1 MSIQTEITRL
11 QSLKA
16 AIRSKLVAMGII
28 SSGSAT
34 LEECKDAI
42 EGITDNGAVDKEIA
56 EKSDA
61 YTVPK
66 GYHNGSGT
74 VKIADAE
81 QAKIVADNIKSGV
94 TILGVAG
101 AYAGEAAKLQHKS
114 VTPTESEQTVV
125 ADEGYTGLSDVT
137 VGAIPDNYADIS
149 VTTASAADV
158 LTTKV
163 FIGADGEQT
172 AGTMPNNGAVS
183 KQIDGLTETS
193 YTITAGY
200 HSGTGTVSLT
210 DDIETALASI

>member
-11 QSLKA
+11 QGLKS
-16 AIRSKLVAMGII
+16 AIRSKLVGMGII

-42 EGITDNGAVDKEIA
+42 EGIADNGAVDKEIS
-56 EKSDA
+56 EKTDT

-66 GYHNGSGT
+66 GYHNGSGS

-81 QAKIVADNIKSGV
+81 QAKIISGNIKSGV

-101 AYAGEAAKLQHKS
+101 SYAGGAAKLQHKS

-137 VGAIPDNYADIS
+137 VEAIPDNYADIS
-149 VTTASAADV
+149 GTTASAADV
-158 LTTKV
+158 LATKI
-163 FIGADGEQT
+163 FTGADGEQT
-172 AGTMPNNGAVS
+172 AGTMANNGAVS
-183 KQIDGLTETS
+183 KQIDGMTETS
-193 YTITAGY
+193 YTIPAGY
-200 HSGTGTVSLT
+200 HNGSGTVTLT
-210 DDIETALASI
+210 DNIETALASI

>member
-11 QSLKA
+11 QGLKA

-42 EGITDNGAVDKEIA
+42 EGITDNGAVDKEIS
-56 EKSDA
+56 EKSDV

-81 QAKIVADNIKSGV
+81 QEKIIANNIKSGV

-137 VGAIPDNYADIS
+137 VEAIPDNYADIS
-149 VTTASAADV
+149 GTTASAADV
-158 LTTKV
+158 LATKI
-163 FIGADGEQT
+163 FTGADGEQT
-172 AGTMPNNGAVS
+172 AGTMANNGAVS
-183 KQIDGLTETS
+183 KQIDGMTETS
-193 YTITAGY
+193 YTIPAGY
-200 HSGTGTVSLT
+200 HNGSGTVTLT
-210 DDIETALASI
+210 DNIETALASI

>member
-11 QSLKA
+11 QGIKA

-42 EGITDNGAVDKEIA
+42 EGIADNGAVDKEIS
-56 EKSDA
+56 EKTDT

-66 GYHNGSGT
+66 GYHNGSGS

-81 QAKIVADNIKSGV
+81 QAKIIANNIKSGV

-114 VTPTESEQTVV
+114 VTPTE
-125 ADEGYTGLSDVT
+125 
-137 VGAIPDNYADIS
+137 
-149 VTTASAADV
+149 
-158 LTTKV
+158 
-163 FIGADGEQT
+163 
-172 AGTMPNNGAVS
+172 
-183 KQIDGLTETS
+183 
-193 YTITAGY
+193 
-200 HSGTGTVSLT
+200 
-210 DDIETALASI
+210 

>member
-11 QSLKA
+11 QGLKA
-16 AIRSKLVAMGII
+16 AIRSKLVGMGII

-42 EGITDNGAVDKEIA
+42 EGIADNGAVDKEIS
-56 EKSDA
+56 EKTDT

-66 GYHNGSGT
+66 GYHNGSGS

-81 QAKIVADNIKSGV
+81 QAKIISGNIKSGI

-101 AYAGEAAKLQHKS
+101 SYAGEAAKLQHKS
-114 VTPTESEQTVV
+114 VTPTESEQTIV

-137 VGAIPDNYADIS
+137 VEAIPDNYADIS
-149 VTTASAADV
+149 GTTASAADV
-158 LTTKV
+158 LATKI
-163 FIGADGEQT
+163 FTGSDGEQT
-172 AGTMPNNGAVS
+172 AGTMANNGGVS

-193 YTITAGY
+193 YTIPAGY
-200 HSGTGTVSLT
+200 HNGSGTVSLT
-210 DDIETALASI
+210 NDIETALASI

>member
-11 QSLKA
+11 QGLKA
-16 AIRSKLVAMGII
+16 AIRSKLAGMGII

-42 EGITDNGAVDKEIA
+42 EGIADNGAVDKEIS
-56 EKSDA
+56 EKTDT

-66 GYHNGSGT
+66 GYHNGSGS

-81 QAKIVADNIKSGV
+81 QAKIIADNIKSGV

-149 VTTASAADV
+149 GTTASAADV
-158 LTTKV
+158 LATKV
-163 FIGADGEQT
+163 FVGADGEQT

-193 YTITAGY
+193 YTIPAGY
-200 HSGTGTVSLT
+200 HSGVGTVTLT

>member
-11 QSLKA
+11 QGLKA
-16 AIRSKLVAMGII
+16 AIRSKLVGMGII

-42 EGITDNGAVDKEIA
+42 EGIADNGAVDKEIS
-56 EKSDA
+56 EKTDT

-66 GYHNGSGT
+66 GYHNGSGS

-81 QAKIVADNIKSGV
+81 QAKIISGNIKSGI

-101 AYAGEAAKLQHKS
+101 SYAGEAAKLQHKS

-137 VGAIPDNYADIS
+137 VEAIPDNYADIS
-149 VTTASAADV
+149 GTTASSADV
-158 LTTKV
+158 LATKV
-163 FIGADGEQT
+163 FVGSDGEQA
-172 AGTMPNNGAVS
+172 AGTMTNNGAVS
-183 KQIDGLTETS
+183 KQIDGMTETS
-193 YTITAGY
+193 YTIPAGY
-200 HSGTGTVSLT
+200 HSGTGTVTLT

>member
-11 QSLKA
+11 QGLKA
-16 AIRSKLVAMGII
+16 AIRSKLVGMGII

-42 EGITDNGAVDKEIA
+42 EGIADNGAVDKEIS
-56 EKSDA
+56 EKTDT

-66 GYHNGSGT
+66 GYHNGSGS

-81 QAKIVADNIKSGV
+81 QAKIISGNIKSGI

-101 AYAGEAAKLQHKS
+101 SYAGEAAKLQHKS
-114 VTPTESEQTVV
+114 VTPTESEQTIV

-137 VGAIPDNYADIS
+137 VEAIPDNYADIS
-149 VTTASAADV
+149 GTTASAADV
-158 LTTKV
+158 LATKI
-163 FIGADGEQT
+163 FTGSNGEQT
-172 AGTMPNNGAVS
+172 AGTMANNGGVS

-193 YTITAGY
+193 YTIPAGY
-200 HSGTGTVSLT
+200 HNGSGTVSLT
-210 DDIETALASI
+210 NDIETALASI

>member
-11 QSLKA
+11 QGLKA

-42 EGITDNGAVDKEIA
+42 EGITDNGAVDREIS

-81 QAKIVADNIKSGV
+81 QEKIIANNIKSGV

-114 VTPTESEQTVV
+114 VTPTESEQTIV

-137 VGAIPDNYADIS
+137 VEAIPDNYADIS
-149 VTTASAADV
+149 GTTASAADV
-158 LTTKV
+158 LATKI
-163 FIGADGEQT
+163 FTGSDGEQT
-172 AGTMPNNGAVS
+172 AGTMANNGGVS

-193 YTITAGY
+193 YTIPAGY
-200 HSGTGTVSLT
+200 HNGSGTVSLT

>member
-11 QSLKA
+11 QGLKA
-16 AIRSKLVAMGII
+16 AIRSKLVGMGII

-42 EGITDNGAVDKEIA
+42 EGIADNGAVDKEIS
-56 EKSDA
+56 EKNDT

-81 QAKIVADNIKSGV
+81 QAKIIADNIKSGV

-114 VTPTESEQTVV
+114 VTPTESEQTIV

-137 VGAIPDNYADIS
+137 VEAIPDNYADIS
-149 VTTASAADV
+149 GTTASAADV
-158 LTTKV
+158 LATKI
-163 FIGADGEQT
+163 FTGSDGEQA
-172 AGTMPNNGAVS
+172 AGTMPNNGSVS
-183 KQIDGLTETS
+183 KQIDGMTETS
-193 YTITAGY
+193 YTIPAGY
-200 HSGTGTVSLT
+200 HNGSGTVSLT
-210 DDIETALASI
+210 NDIETALASI

>member
-11 QSLKA
+11 QGLKA
-16 AIRSKLVAMGII
+16 AIRSKLVGMGII

-42 EGITDNGAVDKEIA
+42 EGIADNGAVDKEIS
-56 EKSDA
+56 EKTDT

-66 GYHNGSGT
+66 GYHNGSGS

-81 QAKIVADNIKSGV
+81 QAKIISGNIKSGI

-101 AYAGEAAKLQHKS
+101 SYAGEAAKLQHKS
-114 VTPTESEQTVV
+114 VTPTESEQTIV

-137 VGAIPDNYADIS
+137 VEAIPDSYADIS
-149 VTTASAADV
+149 GTTASAADV
-158 LTTKV
+158 LATKI
-163 FIGADGEQT
+163 FTGSNGEQT
-172 AGTMPNNGAVS
+172 AGTMANNGGVS

-193 YTITAGY
+193 YTIPAGY
-200 HSGTGTVSLT
+200 HNGSGTVSLT
-210 DDIETALASI
+210 NDIETALASI

>member
-11 QSLKA
+11 QGLKA
-16 AIRSKLVAMGII
+16 AIRSKLVAMGLI

-42 EGITDNGAVDKEIA
+42 EGITDNGAVDKEIS
-56 EKSDA
+56 EKSDV

-81 QAKIVADNIKSGV
+81 QEKIIANNIKSGV

-149 VTTASAADV
+149 GTTASAADV
-158 LTTKV
+158 LATKV

-183 KQIDGLTETS
+183 EQIDGLTETS
-193 YTITAGY
+193 YTIPAGY
-200 HSGTGTVSLT
+200 HSGAGTVTLT

>member
-11 QSLKA
+11 QGLKA
-16 AIRSKLVAMGII
+16 AIRSKLVGMGII

-42 EGITDNGAVDKEIA
+42 EGIADNGAVDKEIS
-56 EKSDA
+56 EKTDT

-66 GYHNGSGT
+66 GYHNGSGS

-81 QAKIVADNIKSGV
+81 QAKIISGNIKSGI

-101 AYAGEAAKLQHKS
+101 SYAGEAAKLQHKS
-114 VTPTESEQTVV
+114 ATPTESEQTVV

-137 VGAIPDNYADIS
+137 VEAIPDNYADIS
-149 VTTASAADV
+149 GTTASAADV
-158 LTTKV
+158 LATKI
-163 FIGADGEQT
+163 FTGSDGKQA
-172 AGTMPNNGAVS
+172 AGTMPNNGSVS
-183 KQIDGLTETS
+183 KQIDGMTETS
-193 YTITAGY
+193 YTIPAGY
-200 HSGTGTVSLT
+200 HNGSGTVTLT

>member
-16 AIRSKLVAMGII
+16 AIRSKLVAMGI

-74 VKIADAE
+74 VKIAGAE
-81 QAKIVADNIKSGV
+81 QAKIIADNIKSGV

-114 VTPTESEQTVV
+114 VTPTKSEQTVV

-149 VTTASAADV
+149 GTTASAADV
-158 LTTKV
+158 LATKV
-163 FIGADGEQT
+163 FVGADGEQT
-172 AGTMPNNGAVS
+172 AGTMTNNGAVS
-183 KQIDGLTETS
+183 KEIDGLTETS
-193 YTITAGY
+193 YTIPAGY
-200 HSGTGTVSLT
+200 HNGTGTVTLT

>member
-11 QSLKA
+11 QGLKS
-16 AIRSKLVAMGII
+16 AIRSKLVGMGII

-42 EGITDNGAVDKEIA
+42 EGIVDNGAVDKEIS
-56 EKSDA
+56 EKTDT

-66 GYHNGSGT
+66 GYHNGSGS

-81 QAKIVADNIKSGV
+81 QAKIISGNIKSGV

-101 AYAGEAAKLQHKS
+101 SYAGGAAKLQHKS

-137 VGAIPDNYADIS
+137 VEAIPDNYADIS
-149 VTTASAADV
+149 GTTASAADV
-158 LTTKV
+158 LATKI
-163 FIGADGEQT
+163 FTGADGEQT
-172 AGTMPNNGAVS
+172 AGTMANNGAVS
-183 KQIDGLTETS
+183 KQIDGMTETS
-193 YTITAGY
+193 YTIPAGY
-200 HSGTGTVSLT
+200 HNGSGTVSLT
-210 DDIETALASI
+210 NDIETALASI

>member
-11 QSLKA
+11 QGLKT
-16 AIRSKLVAMGII
+16 AIRAKLVATGII

-42 EGITDNGAVDKEIA
+42 EGITDNGAVDKEIT

-66 GYHNGSGT
+66 GYHNGSGM

-81 QAKIVADNIKSGV
+81 QAKIIADNIKSGV

-149 VTTASAADV
+149 GTTASVADV
-158 LTTKV
+158 LATKIFV
-163 FIGADGEQT
+163 GYDGEQT

-193 YTITAGY
+193 YTIPAGY
-200 HSGTGTVSLT
+200 HNGTGTVTLT

>member
-11 QSLKA
+11 QGLKA

-42 EGITDNGAVDKEIA
+42 EGIADNGAVDKEIS
-56 EKSDA
+56 EKTDT

-66 GYHNGSGT
+66 GYHNGSGS

-81 QAKIVADNIKSGV
+81 QAKIISGNIKSGI

-101 AYAGEAAKLQHKS
+101 SYAGEAAKLQHKS
-114 VTPTESEQTVV
+114 VTPTESEQTIV

-137 VGAIPDNYADIS
+137 VEAIPDNYADIS
-149 VTTASAADV
+149 GTTASAADV
-158 LTTKV
+158 LATKI
-163 FIGADGEQT
+163 FTGSNGEQT
-172 AGTMPNNGAVS
+172 AGTMANNGGVS

-193 YTITAGY
+193 YTIPAGY
-200 HSGTGTVSLT
+200 HNGSGTVSLT
-210 DDIETALASI
+210 NDIETALASI

>member
-11 QSLKA
+11 QGLKA

-42 EGITDNGAVDKEIA
+42 EGITDNGAVDKEIS

-81 QAKIVADNIKSGV
+81 QAKIISGNIKSGI

-137 VGAIPDNYADIS
+137 VEAIPDNYADIS
-149 VTTASAADV
+149 GTTASVADV
-158 LTTKV
+158 LATKI
-163 FIGADGEQT
+163 FTRSDGEQA
-172 AGTMPNNGAVS
+172 AGTMPNNGSVS
-183 KQIDGLTETS
+183 KQIDGMTETS
-193 YTITAGY
+193 YTIPAGY
-200 HSGTGTVSLT
+200 HNGSGTVSLT
-210 DDIETALASI
+210 NDIETALASI

>member
-11 QSLKA
+11 QGLKA

-61 YTVPK
+61 YTVPQ

-101 AYAGEAAKLQHKS
+101 RYAGEAAKLQHKS

-125 ADEGYTGLSDVT
+125 ADEGYTGLSDVV

-149 VTTASAADV
+149 GTTASDADV
-158 LTTKV
+158 LATKIFV
-163 FIGADGEQT
+163 GADGEQT
-172 AGTMPNNGAVS
+172 AGTMANNGEVS

-193 YTITAGY
+193 YIIPAGY
-200 HSGTGTVSLT
+200 HNGSGTVSLT
-210 DDIETALASI
+210 NDIETALASI

>member
-1 MSIQTEITRL
+1 MSIQTEITRI
-11 QSLKA
+11 QGLKA
-16 AIRSKLVAMGII
+16 AIRSKLVGMGII

-42 EGITDNGAVDKEIA
+42 EGIADNGAVDKEIS
-56 EKSDA
+56 EKTDT

-66 GYHNGSGT
+66 GYHNGSGS

-81 QAKIVADNIKSGV
+81 QAKIISGNIKSGI

-137 VGAIPDNYADIS
+137 VEAIPDNYADIS
-149 VTTASAADV
+149 GTTASAADV
-158 LTTKV
+158 LATKI
-163 FIGADGEQT
+163 FTGSDGEQA
-172 AGTMPNNGAVS
+172 AGTMPNNGSVS
-183 KQIDGLTETS
+183 KQIDGMTETS
-193 YTITAGY
+193 YTIPAGY
-200 HSGTGTVSLT
+200 HSGTGTVTLT

>member
-11 QSLKA
+11 QGLKA
-16 AIRSKLVAMGII
+16 AIRSKLVGMGII

-42 EGITDNGAVDKEIA
+42 EGIADNGAVDKEIS
-56 EKSDA
+56 EKTDT

-66 GYHNGSGT
+66 GYHNGSGS

-81 QAKIVADNIKSGV
+81 QAKIISGNIKSGV

-101 AYAGEAAKLQHKS
+101 AYAGEAAKLQRKS

-137 VGAIPDNYADIS
+137 VEAIPDNYADIS
-149 VTTASAADV
+149 GTTASAADV
-158 LTTKV
+158 LATKI
-163 FIGADGEQT
+163 FTGSDGEQA
-172 AGTMPNNGAVS
+172 AGTMPNNGSVS
-183 KQIDGLTETS
+183 KQIDGMTETS
-193 YTITAGY
+193 YTIPAGY
-200 HSGTGTVSLT
+200 HNGSGTVSLT
-210 DDIETALASI
+210 NDIETALASI

>member
-11 QSLKA
+11 QGLKA

-42 EGITDNGAVDKEIA
+42 EGIADNGAVDKEIS
-56 EKSDA
+56 EKTDT

-66 GYHNGSGT
+66 GYHNGSGS
-74 VKIADAE
+74 VKIADTE
-81 QAKIVADNIKSGV
+81 QAKIISGNIKSGV

-101 AYAGEAAKLQHKS
+101 SYAGEAAKLQHKS

-137 VGAIPDNYADIS
+137 VEAIPDNYADIS
-149 VTTASAADV
+149 GTTASAADV
-158 LTTKV
+158 LATKI
-163 FIGADGEQT
+163 FTGSDGEQT
-172 AGTMPNNGAVS
+172 AGTMANNGGVS

-193 YTITAGY
+193 YTIPAGY
-200 HSGTGTVSLT
+200 HNGSGTVSLT
-210 DDIETALASI
+210 NDIETALASI

>member
-11 QSLKA
+11 QGLKA

-42 EGITDNGAVDKEIA
+42 EGITDNGAVDKEIS
-56 EKSDA
+56 EKTDT

-66 GYHNGSGT
+66 GYHNGSGS

-81 QAKIVADNIKSGV
+81 QAKIISGNIKSGI

-101 AYAGEAAKLQHKS
+101 SYAGEAAKLQHKS

-137 VGAIPDNYADIS
+137 VEAIPDNYADIS
-149 VTTASAADV
+149 GTTASAADV
-158 LTTKV
+158 LATKI
-163 FIGADGEQT
+163 FTGSDGEQT
-172 AGTMPNNGAVS
+172 AGTMTNNGGVS

-193 YTITAGY
+193 YTIPAGY
-200 HSGTGTVSLT
+200 HNGSGTVSLT
-210 DDIETALASI
+210 NDIETALASI

>member
-11 QSLKA
+11 QGLKA

-42 EGITDNGAVDKEIA
+42 EGITDNGAVDKEIS
-56 EKSDA
+56 EKSDV

-66 GYHNGSGT
+66 GYHNGSGM
-74 VKIADAE
+74 VKISDAE
-81 QAKIVADNIKSGV
+81 QGKIISGNIKSGV

-101 AYAGEAAKLQHKS
+101 SYAGEAAKLQHKS
-114 VTPTESEQTVV
+114 VTPTEAEQSVV

-158 LTTKV
+158 LATKIFV
-163 FIGADGEQT
+163 GDDGEQT

-193 YTITAGY
+193 YVIPAGY
-200 HSGTGTVSLT
+200 HSGSGTVTLT

>member
-11 QSLKA
+11 QGLKA
-16 AIRSKLVAMGII
+16 AIRSKLVGMGII

-42 EGITDNGAVDKEIA
+42 EGIADNGAVDKEIS
-56 EKSDA
+56 EKTDT

-66 GYHNGSGT
+66 GYHNGSGS

-81 QAKIVADNIKSGV
+81 QAKIISGNIKSGI

-101 AYAGEAAKLQHKS
+101 SYAGEAAKLQHKS

-125 ADEGYTGLSDVT
+125 ANEGYTGLFDVT
-137 VGAIPDNYADIS
+137 VEAIPDNYADIS
-149 VTTASAADV
+149 GTTASSADV
-158 LTTKV
+158 LATKV
-163 FIGADGEQT
+163 FVGSDGEQA

-183 KQIDGLTETS
+183 KQIDGMTETS
-193 YTITAGY
+193 YTIPAGY
-200 HSGTGTVSLT
+200 HSGTGTVTLT